1 MYLLKNAF
9 KNITRSKGKNILI
22 GIIITVITTCTCI
35 SLAINKA
42 ASNLVNS
49 YKTKNPLEVS
59 FNLDMSNLR
68 SATDSEKENF
78 KSLTVDNI
86 KSYGDSNLVKDYY
99 YTLETSINSN
109 DVTAIEDNKKT
120 NADNYNNNEIKDDNH
135 KKFDNSNMGNFRLT
149 AYSNFAYLD
158 DFTTGNKKIIEG
170 KMITG
175 DSNTNE
181 IVISKDL
188 KDENNLELNQE
199 ITFTNPSDDEKSYT
213 FKIVGI
219 YENEASSS
227 TSNFMDMNVLNS
239 ANQIYANLN
248 SIQKVL
254 DDNSSNDE
262 NKLVRNNG
270 LTAKFY
276 LNKNSDLKKF
286 KKEVRKKG
294 LSSYYEVSTNESEI
308 LETLKP
314 IQNIST
320 FSINFLIVIIV
331 IGIVV
336 LTIINFLNIRDRK
349 YEIGVLRAIGMSKFK
364 VTLQLVLETFFVAF
378 ASLIIGTAVGI
389 ISSQPVT
396 NYMLKNEINS
406 YREEVENTTN
416 NFKDN
421 NFQRPSESM
430 KDNSIRKDK
439 PKVNRNIDYVD
450 SLKVHIDI
458 LTIIELFG
466 VCILLTAT
474 SVITVSLIIN
484 KYSPN
489 KILQNRL

>member
-1 MYLLKNAF
+1 
-9 KNITRSKGKNILI
+9 
-22 GIIITVITTCTCI
+22 
-35 SLAINKA
+35 
-42 ASNLVNS
+42 
-49 YKTKNPLEVS
+49 
-59 FNLDMSNLR
+59 
-68 SATDSEKENF
+68 
-78 KSLTVDNI
+78 
-86 KSYGDSNLVKDYY
+86 
-99 YTLETSINSN
+99 
-109 DVTAIEDNKKT
+109 
-120 NADNYNNNEIKDDNH
+120 
-135 KKFDNSNMGNFRLT
+135 MGNFRLT

-219 YENEASSS
+219 YEDEASSS

-364 VTLQLVLETFFVAF
+364 VTLQLILETFFVAF

-406 YREEVENTTN
+406 YKEEVENTTN

-458 LTIIELFG
+458 LTIIEIFG
-466 VCILLTAT
+466 ICILLTAT